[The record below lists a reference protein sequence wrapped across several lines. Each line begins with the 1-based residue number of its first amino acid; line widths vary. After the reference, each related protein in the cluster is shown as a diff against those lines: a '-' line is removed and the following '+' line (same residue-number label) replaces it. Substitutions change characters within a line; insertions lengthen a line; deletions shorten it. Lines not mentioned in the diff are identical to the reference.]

1 MVNCVS
7 HPGNAG
13 GFDQPYSL
21 ERTTLLIYKKVKGN
35 AVMMSTNACGKWSS
49 SSTIQ
54 ALCSTRSRGLF
65 FKDELWKCRL
75 RIHLDIIYLNGIFK
89 QARRY
94 SCWFLKYCPTV
105 DNGLASISIMHQH
118 NFVFILHND
127 TNNSNTRQQHLIFL
141 LTQSDLSG
149 AHV

>member
-1 MVNCVS
+1 M
-7 HPGNAG
+7 
-13 GFDQPYSL
+13 L
-21 ERTTLLIYKKVKGN
+21 
-35 AVMMSTNACGKWSS
+35 STNACGKWSS
-49 SSTIQ
+49 SLTIQ
-54 ALCSTRSRGLF
+54 ALSSTRSRGLF

-141 LTQSDLSG
+141 LTIRPIRSTCMNNLANALVLNELLTPATESLNK
-149 AHV
+149 